1 MVDDGLNPTTT
12 TGHRASAERLNYT
25 PTADAV
31 TLPAVSRGDDRLHP
45 AQVIVGAFAVAIAVG
60 SVMLSL
66 PLSTASGQRP
76 SLLDAVFTATSAVC
90 VTGLITV
97 DTGSY
102 WSTFGQVVI
111 LALIQLG
118 GLGIMTV
125 ASLVLVLLSRRLGLR
140 ARLVAQAQTR
150 TLTVRDVGRV
160 VRNVTLFSI
169 GFEAVVAAALI
180 WRFATTYDMPAG
192 TAAYQGVFHAISA
205 FNNAGFSLNV
215 DSLVRYVAD
224 PLILLPIAVAVIV
237 GGLGFPVVF
246 ELTQAWRRPRT
257 WSVTTRIA
265 VIVTAVLLAVGT
277 VMMSFLERGNAAT
290 LGELPGGTR
299 LLTAFFTAVM
309 PRTAGFNTIDVGAM
323 TPEGL
328 LFTDLLMFIGGGSAG
343 TAGGVKVT
351 TFGLLAFVLWAEIRG
366 ERRVDVGLRQVPA
379 DNQRQALAVVVL
391 GMALTSV
398 ATFVML
404 DLTPYSL
411 DAVLFESV
419 SALSTVGLS
428 TGITADLPAEAKWAT
443 IVLMYVGRLG
453 PLTLASAL
461 ALRQR
466 QHRYERPMERVMI
479 G

>member
-1 MVDDGLNPTTT
+1 L
-12 TGHRASAERLNYT
+12 
-25 PTADAV
+25 
-31 TLPAVSRGDDRLHP
+31 
-45 AQVIVGAFAVAIAVG
+45 
-60 SVMLSL
+60 
-66 PLSTASGQRP
+66 
-76 SLLDAVFTATSAVC
+76 
-90 VTGLITV
+90 
-97 DTGSY
+97 
-102 WSTFGQVVI
+102 
-111 LALIQLG
+111 
-118 GLGIMTV
+118 
-125 ASLVLVLLSRRLGLR
+125 
-140 ARLVAQAQTR
+140 
-150 TLTVRDVGRV
+150 
-160 VRNVTLFSI
+160 
-169 GFEAVVAAALI
+169 
-180 WRFATTYDMPAG
+180 G

-246 ELTQAWRRPRT
+246 ELTKAWRRPRT

-277 VMMSFLERGNAAT
+277 VMMLFLERRNAAT

-343 TAGGVKVT
+343 TAGGIKVT

-428 TGITADLPAEAKWAT
+428 TGITADLPAEAKWVT

-466 QHRYERPMERVMI
+466 QRRYERPMERVTI